1 MLGHTLTHTHT
12 QRQRVSSRLAG
23 GLRVDTAWN
32 IPKQPLPKLQP
43 GKKKTKKK
51 HNLKLF
57 KLSVCVCVSAGPV
70 WHSMWMTIWHHG
82 PVIKEALDL
91 PTSCHHGRRWVVTPQ
106 EAGGGLARRLL
117 LRIAATCLSHLL
129 FTYSP
134 SPSVALFYSSQL
146 V

>member
-51 HNLKLF
+51 TQF
-57 KLSVCVCVSAGPV
+57 KTVQTLSVCVCLSWPSLAQHVDDNLASRAR
-70 WHSMWMTIWHHG
+70 H
-82 PVIKEALDL
+82 
-91 PTSCHHGRRWVVTPQ
+91 Q
-106 EAGGGLARRLL
+106 GG
-117 LRIAATCLSHLL
+117 T
-129 FTYSP
+129 
-134 SPSVALFYSSQL
+134 
-146 V
+146 